1 MRVISL
7 VPSATELL
15 FAAGGGDLLVGRS
28 HDCDWPAEAQRVPA
42 LTRPRTT
49 ASTPLGIDADVRDA
63 MAQNDSLYE
72 LDTGLLLSLQPDLIL
87 TQDTCNV
94 CSIDRPSIDA
104 ALAVHEPAPA
114 VLSLNPH
121 SFEDVLD
128 DLLCIGEAIGCA
140 DAARRAMVDLRA
152 LWCDTQDVVNPY
164 LDGPA
169 TVVLEWSDPLW
180 AAGHWTPRMI
190 TAAGGHQDL
199 IKAGEQSR
207 IVNPEELLALQVE
220 RLIIAPCGVGI
231 DDAAPHVEA
240 LQCTSWWPLLPAV
253 CEDNVA
259 LVDGTASFS
268 RPGPRLVQCLQWLTG
283 WLQDRPDLMPRAFR
297 WARVSSK

>member
-1 MRVISL
+1 MRVVSL

-28 HDCDWPAEAQRVPA
+28 HDCDWPAKAQRAPS
-42 LTRPRTT
+42 LTQPRTT
-49 ASTPLGIDADVRDA
+49 ASTPGDIDSDVREK
-63 MAQNDSLYE
+63 MAQNDSLYV
-72 LDTGLLLSLQPDLIL
+72 LDTAGLLSLQPDLIL

-94 CSIDRPSIDA
+94 CSIDRQSIETA
-104 ALAVHEPAPA
+104 IAQHEPVPT

-128 DLLCIGEAIGCA
+128 DVLRIGEAIGRA
-140 DAARRAMVDLRA
+140 DAARQAMVNLRA
-152 LWCDTQDVVNPY
+152 VWWDTQDVVNPY

-180 AAGHWTPRMI
+180 AAGHWTPGMI

-199 IKAGEQSR
+199 VQAGTPSR

-231 DDAAPHVEA
+231 DHAAPHVEA

-253 CEDNVA
+253 CEGNVA

-268 RPGPRLVQCLQWLTG
+268 RPGPRLAQCLQWLTG
-283 WLQDRPDLMPRAFR
+283 WLQDQPDLIPPAFR
-297 WARVSSK
+297 WAQVSSK